1 MSDPQDPRLR
11 DLIHDAVTDVDPRER
26 LYAIQSRTKV
36 TTMSTRRPW
45 LIAIGASAA
54 AAVAVVVGITVISQN
69 DTSPSG
75 DSGPAASSGADPSTP
90 APTSPSSPTDSES
103 AVPATLVAA
112 YYLGDT
118 PQGVRLYRE
127 FREAT
132 GASTDEL
139 SDALAA
145 LTSTPK
151 DPDYRTAWPERAFTG
166 ATFADGVITV
176 TLSDTSLRDRPASM
190 DEETA
195 GMAVQQVVYTVQAA
209 VQERAPVQ
217 FRSPDNPIDQVFGVP
232 TAEPIVN
239 DKPLDVL
246 SLVNLSDPAEGAAVT
261 GTLNVSGVAN
271 SFEANVPWQISRQ
284 GFDDLLLQGFF
295 MADGA
300 YGTKLWPFAGEID
313 VSELAPGDYTL
324 RVQTDDPSDGEG
336 PGPFEDTRTF
346 TVG

>member
-11 DLIHDAVTDVDPRER
+11 DLLDDAVSDVDPRDR
-26 LYAIQSRTKV
+26 LDAIQSRTKV
-36 TTMSTRRPW
+36 TTMSSSPSLAHRHRRLRRRSRRCRRRHHRDLAERHLPVRGLRTRR
-45 LIAIGASAA
+45 
-54 AAVAVVVGITVISQN
+54 VVGR
-69 DTSPSG
+69 G
-75 DSGPAASSGADPSTP
+75 PSTP
-90 APTSPSSPTDSES
+90 APTSPSSPTDSDS

-127 FREAT
+127 FREVT
-132 GASTDEL
+132 GPSTDEL

-145 LTSTPK
+145 LTSTPT
-151 DPDYRTAWPERAFTG
+151 DPDYRTAWPEGAFTG

-217 FRSPDNPIDQVFGVP
+217 FRSPDNPIDMVYGVP

-246 SLVNLSDPAEGAAVT
+246 SLVNFSDPAEGARVT
-261 GTLNVSGVAN
+261 GTLNVSGVAD
-271 SFEANVPWQISRQ
+271 SFEANVPWQI
-284 GFDDLLLQGFF
+284 LQGSEVVLDGFV
-295 MADGA
+295 MAM
-300 YGTKLWPFAGEID
+300 
-313 VSELAPGDYTL
+313 APTA
-324 RVQTDDPSDGEG
+324 PSCGRS
-336 PGPFEDTRTF
+336 PT
-346 TVG
+346 

>member
-11 DLIHDAVTDVDPRER
+11 DLIHDAVSDVDPRER

-54 AAVAVVVGITVISQN
+54 AAVAVVVGITLINQN
-69 DTSPSG
+69 DATPSG
-75 DSGPAASSGADPSTP
+75 GPGPAASSAVDQSSTP
-90 APTSPSSPTDSES
+90 PTSPSSPADSDS

-127 FREAT
+127 FREVT
-132 GASTDEL
+132 GPSTDEL
-139 SDALAA
+139 SDAIAA
-145 LTSTPK
+145 LTSTPT
-151 DPDYRTAWPERAFTG
+151 DPDYRTAWPEGAFTG

-195 GMAVQQVVYTVQAA
+195 RMAVQQVVYTVQAA

-217 FRSPDNPIDQVFGVP
+217 FRSPDNPIDQVYGVP

-246 SLVNLSDPAEGAAVT
+246 SLVSISDPAEGASVT

-271 SFEANVPWQISRQ
+271 SFEATVPWQI
-284 GFDDLLLQGFF
+284 LQGDTEVLTGFTT
-295 MADGA
+295 AEGA
-300 YGTKLWPFAGEID
+300 YGTKLWPFSDVID
-313 VSELAPGDYTL
+313 VSGLAPGEYTL
-324 RVQTDDPSDGEG
+324 RVQTDDPSGGEG
-336 PGPFEDTRTF
+336 PGPFVDTRTF